1 MSEIVTED
9 PVLRDTVI
17 RINLS
22 AIAQNMKNICTLVG
36 PDVAVAAVIKAN
48 GYGHGAL
55 ALAPVLM
62 ESGASLLAVATL
74 GEALELKKAYPDY
87 PVLIMGLTPDTYL
100 PYVVKYHIIQ
110 TIDTVHQARLLN
122 RIGEENGCP
131 VHIHLKIDTG
141 FHRIGFPDDEK
152 TLQSILELRDMPR
165 LITDGIFSHLALFDE
180 ASDREQYD
188 RFLNAVSFLE
198 SHGFQFRYRH
208 IADSIALVDDP
219 QYRLN
224 MVRAGALIYGLKGF
238 HKGFVSVQ
246 QALTFETR
254 ISHISTVPA
263 GEGVSYDY
271 TWRAEKETRVATL
284 PFGYADGYPRNL
296 RGKGFVTIRGI
307 RCPIIGVIC
316 MDQCMADLTNV
327 PDAEI
332 GDTAIIYG
340 DGSENTAN
348 IQEISELAQ
357 TNKNEIVS
365 RLSLRPPRIYE
376 TDTTPSIIR
385 SEK

>member
-1 MSEIVTED
+1 M
-9 PVLRDTVI
+9 LRDTVI

-238 HKGFVSVQ
+238 HKGFVSV
-246 QALTFETR
+246 
-254 ISHISTVPA
+254 
-263 GEGVSYDY
+263 
-271 TWRAEKETRVATL
+271 
-284 PFGYADGYPRNL
+284 
-296 RGKGFVTIRGI
+296 
-307 RCPIIGVIC
+307 
-316 MDQCMADLTNV
+316 
-327 PDAEI
+327 
-332 GDTAIIYG
+332 
-340 DGSENTAN
+340 
-348 IQEISELAQ
+348 
-357 TNKNEIVS
+357 
-365 RLSLRPPRIYE
+365 
-376 TDTTPSIIR
+376 
-385 SEK
+385 